1 MLGVNQR
8 LLELNQER
16 DIIIKLAKS
25 NDSSAKSND
34 IIKHV
39 KEKKTKK
46 HWTQTRK
53 GRERMRQLMLD
64 MYKRKRAKN
73 G

>member
-1 MLGVNQR
+1 MKTIQEIKKELLMLGVNQR

-39 KEKKTKK
+39 KEKK
-46 HWTQTRK
+46 
-53 GRERMRQLMLD
+53 
-64 MYKRKRAKN
+64 N
-73 G
+73 